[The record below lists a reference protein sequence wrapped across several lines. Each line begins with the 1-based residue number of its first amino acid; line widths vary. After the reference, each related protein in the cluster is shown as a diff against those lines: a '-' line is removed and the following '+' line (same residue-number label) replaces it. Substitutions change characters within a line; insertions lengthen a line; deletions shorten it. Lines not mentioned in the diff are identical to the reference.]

1 MRFSDLRNNVTEY
14 LTEHVSE
21 VYAYHNVDHT
31 NDVVA
36 AVEVLAALE
45 GLSDRETMIS
55 CTAALIHDIGY
66 VDGRLDHE
74 ERSCAWAR
82 EHLGAFEYDDEAIE
96 AVCNVIQSTR
106 IPQSPAD
113 HISRVVCDADV
124 SNLGSTDYTNYSNRM
139 LAEYRLTRNGLTDD
153 AWLDEQIRF
162 FTGHTY
168 FTESARRLYD
178 PQKTRNL
185 AMLTAQRDVAA
196 STSSNAASVKHP
208 YQSNLRDFVYDSILA
223 VLGVLLASIALKNFL
238 VPNRFI
244 DGGVTGLSILLHELN
259 HWNLGV
265 LIVLLNVPLI
275 IAAYYSAGKR
285 FAYGMAAG
293 VALLG
298 ISLEVLP
305 MFPVTDD
312 KLLVSVFGGAFLGI
326 GVGLV
331 MRAGAAL
338 DGIEVLA
345 LYTLRRTSFTIA
357 EIILGIN
364 VIMFAVAALA
374 FGIETALYSV
384 LTYFTATRC
393 IDFVVEGLEAFTGVT
408 IISQKSEEIKHRL
421 VNNLGRGI
429 TVYKGER
436 GYLPGSYHISNDC
449 DIIFTVITRL
459 ELRKLKNLIAE
470 VDPNA
475 FVFASTIKD
484 ASGGIIARKKKH

>member
-1 MRFSDLRNNVTEY
+1 MRFSDLRDYVTEY
-14 LTEHVSE
+14 LTEHVSSTY
-21 VYAYHNVDHT
+21 VYHNVDHAH
-31 NDVVA
+31 DVVVA
-36 AVEVLAALE
+36 AEKIAAFE
-45 GLSDRETMIS
+45 GLDDRETTIAR
-55 CTAALIHDIGY
+55 TAALLHDIGY
-66 VDGRLDHE
+66 VDGRLNHE

-82 EHLGAFEYDDEAIE
+82 EHLSEYEYDDEAIE
-96 AVCNVIQSTR
+96 AVCRAIQSTK
-106 IPQSPAD
+106 IPQSPVD
-113 HISRVVCDADV
+113 LVSRVVCDADV
-124 SNLGSTDYTNYSNRM
+124 SNLGSATYWTYSKRM
-139 LAEYRLTRNGLTDD
+139 LTEYRSTRMSLTDEV
-153 AWLDEQIRF
+153 WLDEQIRF
-162 FTGHTY
+162 FTGHTF
-168 FTESARRLYD
+168 FTEAAKRLYD
-178 PQKTRNL
+178 SQKARNL
-185 AMLTAQRDVAA
+185 AMLTSQQGVSA
-196 STSSNAASVKHP
+196 SILPKRASGKDPYASNWREFA
-208 YQSNLRDFVYDSILA
+208 NDSILA
-223 VLGVLLASIALKNFL
+223 VSGVLLASIALKNFL

-244 DGGVTGLSILLHELN
+244 DGGITGLSILLHELN
-259 HWNLGV
+259 HWNLGL

-275 IAAYYSAGKR
+275 IAAFYSAGKR

-293 VALLG
+293 VVLLG
-298 ISLEVLP
+298 VFLEALP
-305 MFPVTDD
+305 MFPVTED

-345 LYTLRRTSFTIA
+345 LYTLRRTSFSIA

-393 IDFVVEGLEAFTGVT
+393 IDFVVEGLEAFKGVT
-408 IISQKSEEIKHRL
+408 IISQQSEEIKHQL

-436 GYLPGSYHISNDC
+436 GFLPGSYHVSNEC

-459 ELRKLKNLIAE
+459 ELRKLKNLISQ
-470 VDPNA
+470 VDPDA

-484 ASGGIIARKKKH
+484 ATGGIIARKRRH